1 MYRNS
6 GFPFMGIP
14 NFDQKRI
21 SSTVRMDRNSGFPF
35 MGIPNFDQERRE
47 ESIIMEAWGTPQDD
61 YQCMQYDFVLMA
73 LWCAT
78 IDTSTPNKVRINWEF
93 SLEKP
98 TLVTTGTGTVEIKA
112 YNFRRSQLLS
122 PYYEACYE
130 DERPTIANAK
140 PNDLTER
147 VQVQGLEQ
155 TTQGRGDEPSRIL
168 LVTIHHMLYPITVQV
183 LHQVFSPHGYVEKIV
198 IFQKSAGVQPL
209 IQFQSRQNVIVA
221 RNSLQGH
228 NIYEGC
234 CQLDIQFSNLE
245 ELQPNQDENICYY
258 YWENCFSILSAD
270 EADNTKPSLF
280 ADTFGNNG
288 GDDSETSGPVTP
300 AEEVVDSG
308 HSFTLSSLVE
318 HESPQVFQL

>member
-1 MYRNS
+1 MASDDNDRDAKDALS
-6 GFPFMGIP
+6 KLLQMGTVAEYQNEP
-14 NFDQKRI
+14 TTLGEAFSLARI
-21 SSTVRMDRNSGFPF
+21 A
-35 MGIPNFDQERRE
+35 
-47 ESIIMEAWGTPQDD
+47 EARYEDKQ
-61 YQCMQYDFVLMA
+61 
-73 LWCAT
+73 AT
-78 IDTSTPNKVRINWEF
+78 I
-93 SLEKP
+93 
-98 TLVTTGTGTVEIKA
+98 
-112 YNFRRSQLLS
+112 
-122 PYYEACYE
+122 
-130 DERPTIANAK
+130 TITK

-147 VQVQGLEQ
+147 VQVQDLEQ

-258 YWENCFSILSAD
+258 YWENCFSILNVD
-270 EADNTKPSLF
+270 EADNTKLALST
-280 ADTFGNNG
+280 DTFGNNG
-288 GDDSETSGPVTP
+288 VMIQKLQIIWAFLICSTECEGTDASASYGDRSAVPEGRRITGGSLVGMDVRLSY
-300 AEEVVDSG
+300 ALDSG
-308 HSFTLSSLVE
+308 RWKKKRLEVLR
-318 HESPQVFQL
+318 PRK